1 MSFAN
6 ASTAREAYHYTS
18 YALAGGIPLALVIGS
33 PVSTVVDLAFG
44 LVIPLHAHIGMRSV
58 LIDYVHDV
66 PTQRIAL
73 LILAVFTGGM
83 AVGLT
88 MFNITDIGLTE
99 SIKQLWVK
107 QPVPAEQFTPAIG
120 GGKH

>member
-1 MSFAN
+1 M
-6 ASTAREAYHYTS
+6 
-18 YALAGGIPLALVIGS
+18 ALAIGS

-44 LVIPLHAHIGMRSV
+44 VVIPLHAHIGMRSV

-66 PTQRIAL
+66 STQRIAL

-88 MFNITDIGLTE
+88 MFNITDVGLTE

-107 QPVPAEQFTPAIG
+107 QPAPAEFTPVIG
-120 GGKH
+120 GSKH